1 MSRLYYF
8 SLKKKEIGKKDLAFL
23 NDLKDFTK
31 LFFVEDACN
40 VLVFQTKKALLE
52 CLKEKFETTKI
63 TTEDF
68 KRFKKEIKNL

>member
-8 SLKKKEIGKKDLAFL
+8 SPKKNEIGKKDLTHL

-31 LFFVEDACN
+31 LFFVEDVCN
-40 VLVFQTKKALLE
+40 VLVFQSKKALLE
-52 CLKEKFETTKI
+52 CLKEKFENTEI
-63 TTEDF
+63 TPEDF

>member
-8 SLKKKEIGKKDLAFL
+8 SPKKKEIGKKDLTLL

-40 VLVFQTKKALLE
+40 VLVFQSKKALLE
-52 CLKEKFETTKI
+52 CLKEKFENTEI